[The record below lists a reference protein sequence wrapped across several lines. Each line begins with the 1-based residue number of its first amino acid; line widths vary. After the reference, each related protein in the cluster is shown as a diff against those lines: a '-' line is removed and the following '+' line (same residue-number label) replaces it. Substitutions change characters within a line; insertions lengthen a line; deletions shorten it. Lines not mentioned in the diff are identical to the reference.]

1 MPPIESPERDQL
13 IALRERA
20 GVSQIEMAKAMG
32 IPQPTYQALVYGLT
46 RVKPIHYEMAKLA
59 LIKIAIA
66 KADGSIM
73 TPELKDLILAAYQ
86 LIS

>member
-1 MPPIESPERDQL
+1 MKPIESAERDQL

-32 IPQPTYQALVYGLT
+32 IPQPTYQSLVYGLT
-46 RVKPIHYEMAKLA
+46 RIKPIHFEMAKMA
-59 LIKIAIA
+59 LIKIAIG
-66 KADGSIM
+66 KSDGSIM
-73 TPELKDLILAAYQ
+73 TPELKEIVLAAYR